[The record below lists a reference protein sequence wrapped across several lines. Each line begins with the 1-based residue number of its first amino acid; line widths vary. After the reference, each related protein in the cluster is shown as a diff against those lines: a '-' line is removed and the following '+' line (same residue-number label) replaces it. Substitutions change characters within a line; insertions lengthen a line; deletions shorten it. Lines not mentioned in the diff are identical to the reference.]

1 MQDGFWL
8 ANWLLHLVFKISYS
22 EFQIANF
29 VSRISNEPPELS
41 YDSPCY
47 TFRDIAYCC
56 IFALHE
62 PSLETV
68 IYITLYQQMHW
79 MFLWYSLL
87 CLTFQNSHLFR
98 NVIQCKTRRKHMRTN
113 LQRQY
118 NLLHSYMDDCCI
130 RWCLQKQYHIVKYMK
145 TVTSIYVLL
154 SMSVIQSWT
163 VSISW
168 VSPVSTDW
176 NPCCVAPNFRI
187 LQPFYTWMRKHD
199 RTWLLEILASL
210 DAFKI
215 PGYTVSMFY
224 SFIVWDY
231 TGYKR
236 LWWNAPHL
244 WCQTCIALLMCY
256 IYGSCLVLLVW
267 HTIRQSSIPCTHLYI
282 RLNALVIGSTSKELQ
297 KKVSIALQRIT

>member
-1 MQDGFWL
+1 MYF
-8 ANWLLHLVFKISYS
+8 VFRISYPK
-22 EFQIANF
+22 FRIANF
-29 VSRISNEPPELS
+29 VSRIFNEPPVIS

-68 IYITLYQQMHW
+68 IYITIYQQMHW

-87 CLTFQNSHLFR
+87 CLTIQNSHLFR
-98 NVIQCKTRRKHMRTN
+98 NVIQCKTRRKHTRTN

-118 NLLHSYMDDCCI
+118 NLLHSYMEYYCI
-130 RWCLQKQYHIVKYMK
+130 RWCLQEQYHIAKYMK

-154 SMSVIQSWT
+154 SISVIQSWT

-215 PGYTVSMFY
+215 LGYLQRLACFTVSLLTSYCAHHVTSVM
-224 SFIVWDY
+224 
-231 TGYKR
+231 R
-236 LWWNAPHL
+236 LWVGCHCSVWAADVPE
-244 WCQTCIALLMCY
+244 CPSPLMSGMHY
-256 IYGSCLVLLVW
+256 TFDVL
-267 HTIRQSSIPCTHLYI
+267 HI
-282 RLNALVIGSTSKELQ
+282 RLVCSVNSLAYHVAINYAPVPTLISSWMHW
-297 KKVSIALQRIT
+297 